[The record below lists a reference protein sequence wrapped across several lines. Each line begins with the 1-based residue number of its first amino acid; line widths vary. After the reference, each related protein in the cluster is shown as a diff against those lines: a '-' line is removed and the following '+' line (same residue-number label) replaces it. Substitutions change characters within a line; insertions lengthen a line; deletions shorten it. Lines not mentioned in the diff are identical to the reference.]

1 MHLVFEREL
10 PVSIIPVAGQTQRDS
25 RTEKIA
31 RQEKGQNK
39 EGQDDPGSSD
49 GVGDAFRNEGP
60 QKKTAKSDYQYER
73 VNQAATACK
82 FNKFGTAVP
91 TVAFLFPAA

>member
-1 MHLVFEREL
+1 MHLVFECQL
-10 PVSIIPVAGQTQRDS
+10 PAGIIPVAGQAQRDS
-25 RTEKIA
+25 RAEKIA

-39 EGQDDPGSSD
+39 ERQDDPGGSD

-60 QKKTAKSDYQYER
+60 QKKAAKSDYQYER

-82 FNKFGTAVP
+82 FNELGTAVI
-91 TVAFLFPAA
+91 TAAFLFPAA